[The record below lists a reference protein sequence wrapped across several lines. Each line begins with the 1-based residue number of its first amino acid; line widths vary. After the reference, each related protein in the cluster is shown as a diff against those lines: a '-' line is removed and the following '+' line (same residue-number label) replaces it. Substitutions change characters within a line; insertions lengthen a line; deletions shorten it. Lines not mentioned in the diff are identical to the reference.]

1 MEPSAKPIER
11 LLRHSDLAIA
21 LLLLVITAMIVMP
34 LRPLLIDLL
43 LTLNLAGSVVILLM
57 TMYNTDPL
65 EFSSFPSLL
74 LVTTLFRLA
83 LNVAITRLILLTGDA
98 GRVVSAFGSF
108 VVGGSYIVGFVI
120 FLILVIVQFIVIT
133 NGTSRIAEVA
143 ARFTLDAMPGK
154 QMAIDADLNAG
165 IITEEVARQR
175 RAHIE
180 RQADFF
186 GAMDGASKFVR
197 GDAMAGILI
206 TLTNLLGGILVGTVS
221 RRMPIL
227 QALQT
232 YALLTVGAG
241 LMVQIPALLVS
252 AASGI
257 IVTRTAAIS
266 NLGSDITA
274 QLLSQPR
281 AIAIASGIVGAL
293 GLLPGFPKLAFLS
306 ASGLL
311 ALLAFLL
318 RQPPEAPAEAEAP
331 PPADLGSPEA
341 IRQLLDVDPMEL
353 EIGYGLIPLVDPEQ
367 QGDLIQRIVLIRRQI
382 ASDLG
387 LLVPP
392 IRVRDNTR
400 LGANQYVIS
409 IRGVEVARGEV
420 TPGAYLAIKADPQA
434 PPLEGRAVREPA
446 FGLEAYWIPEA
457 LRPEA
462 ERLGYGVVDASSAL
476 ATHLSEVIRTH
487 AAQLLTRQEVANLI
501 ERVKERNRAVVEE
514 LIPNLLTVGDVQKV
528 LQNLLREQV
537 PIRDMVTILETL
549 ADHARTVRDPDV
561 LTELTRQALGRTI
574 SQRFWDDKG
583 RLPALVL
590 DPALERDLLAQ
601 VGEGGLA
608 DPAFLMRVQEEIA
621 AAWERAAM
629 RGHQAV
635 LTCSSKVRLPLR
647 RLLERR
653 LARLP
658 VLAYEEIVGVE
669 LLRLEVVSLS
679 HES

>member
-1 MEPSAKPIER
+1 MVEPTAKPIER

-21 LLLLVITAMIVMP
+21 LLLLVITAMIIMP
-34 LRPLLIDLL
+34 LRPLLIDIL

-74 LVTTLFRLA
+74 LVATLFRLA

-206 TLTNLLGGILVGTVS
+206 TLTNLLGGILVGTVG
-221 RRMPIL
+221 RGMPIL
-227 QALQT
+227 QALQN

-266 NLGSDITA
+266 NLGSDITS

-281 AIAIASGIVGAL
+281 AIAVASGIVGAL

-318 RQPPEAPAEAEAP
+318 RQP
-331 PPADLGSPEA
+331 
-341 IRQLLDVDPMEL
+341 
-353 EIGYGLIPLVDPEQ
+353 
-367 QGDLIQRIVLIRRQI
+367 
-382 ASDLG
+382 
-387 LLVPP
+387 
-392 IRVRDNTR
+392 
-400 LGANQYVIS
+400 
-409 IRGVEVARGEV
+409 
-420 TPGAYLAIKADPQA
+420 
-434 PPLEGRAVREPA
+434 
-446 FGLEAYWIPEA
+446 
-457 LRPEA
+457 
-462 ERLGYGVVDASSAL
+462 
-476 ATHLSEVIRTH
+476 
-487 AAQLLTRQEVANLI
+487 
-501 ERVKERNRAVVEE
+501 
-514 LIPNLLTVGDVQKV
+514 
-528 LQNLLREQV
+528 
-537 PIRDMVTILETL
+537 
-549 ADHARTVRDPDV
+549 
-561 LTELTRQALGRTI
+561 
-574 SQRFWDDKG
+574 
-583 RLPALVL
+583 
-590 DPALERDLLAQ
+590 
-601 VGEGGLA
+601 
-608 DPAFLMRVQEEIA
+608 
-621 AAWERAAM
+621 
-629 RGHQAV
+629 
-635 LTCSSKVRLPLR
+635 
-647 RLLERR
+647 
-653 LARLP
+653 
-658 VLAYEEIVGVE
+658 
-669 LLRLEVVSLS
+669 
-679 HES
+679 